1 MPVYDD
7 PANRLEILRMGYQ
20 NQLEYLRMMS
30 DLDLKLF
37 TGYITLQIV
46 LGGWLAKSPV
56 EGLSIKVGLM
66 VIDLAMAFIGIV
78 AFRVNQERRAEAAR
92 VLGNLADAL
101 GFTVPGVFL
110 PDRPIQESVPIR
122 PWTRMYYFTVA
133 VGVVGIALITF
144 S

>member
-78 AFRVNQERRAEAAR
+78 AFRVNQERRAERR
-92 VLGNLADAL
+92 VC
-101 GFTVPGVFL
+101 
-110 PDRPIQESVPIR
+110 
-122 PWTRMYYFTVA
+122 
-133 VGVVGIALITF
+133 
-144 S
+144 

>member
-92 VLGNLADAL
+92 VLASKQRYGRIRNFPGNSQQTPSRSPQQARTGGPLV
-101 GFTVPGVFL
+101 TPH
-110 PDRPIQESVPIR
+110 SVDETLR
-122 PWTRMYYFTVA
+122 
-133 VGVVGIALITF
+133 F
-144 S
+144 SF